1 MLYVSCFIAQWLG
14 NMCKEFLMK
23 IQGSVSSGLHD
34 GCFIQIV
41 MIQEVREDV
50 KRGTWRGFRGFCCS
64 QTSSKRVSS
73 LSIIVH
79 MDIKHAKTC
88 LQWRHKVLF
97 FSELHD
103 LYLITI
109 YITNLVRKI
118 SNFVSS
124 WRFIFLFYDSKLH
137 LNMFHHCLSSLM

>member
-50 KRGTWRGFRGFCCS
+50 KRGT
-64 QTSSKRVSS
+64 
-73 LSIIVH
+73 
-79 MDIKHAKTC
+79 
-88 LQWRHKVLF
+88 
-97 FSELHD
+97 
-103 LYLITI
+103 
-109 YITNLVRKI
+109 
-118 SNFVSS
+118 
-124 WRFIFLFYDSKLH
+124 
-137 LNMFHHCLSSLM
+137 